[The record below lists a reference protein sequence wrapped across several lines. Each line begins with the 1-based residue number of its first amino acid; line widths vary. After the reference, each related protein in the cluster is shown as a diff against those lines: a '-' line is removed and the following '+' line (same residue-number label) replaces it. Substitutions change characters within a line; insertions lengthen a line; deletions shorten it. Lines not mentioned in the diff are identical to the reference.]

1 MSFKLL
7 EHFDSFPHV
16 PSVLDPAGGAGGGQL
31 WGSRRKKRKAEE
43 GSLDDGGGVCL
54 PVGPGQC
61 DLSPHS
67 PILPQ
72 PWASLLG
79 PVTGSCLPATMAGC
93 AQEFVKLLSVPAPVI
108 SAQWLPLLHT
118 VMSKGGQASTLLV
131 LKGSSW
137 LSPSD
142 PG

>member
-1 MSFKLL
+1 MEMKKKKKKVLCDQILGDPACLVFKLL
-7 EHFDSFPHV
+7 EHFASFPSV

-31 WGSRRKKRKAEE
+31 RGSSRQKRKPEE
-43 GSLDDGGGVCL
+43 GSLDDGGVCL
-54 PVGPGQC
+54 PGALGQC

-93 AQEFVKLLSVPAPVI
+93 AQEFVKLPSVPAPVI
-108 SAQWLPLLHT
+108 SAQWLPLLRT
-118 VMSKGGQASTLLV
+118 VMSE
-131 LKGSSW
+131 
-137 LSPSD
+137 
-142 PG
+142 